1 MNKVWKIKEQKQL
14 SQELVDAAGSRLLA
28 QLLCQRGIDTV
39 RKITDFLNPS
49 EMKITSPFVFTD
61 MKKSVERIF
70 AAIENQEKV
79 IVYGDFDCD
88 GVTSASLLFKTLKHL
103 GANADYYIPNRENE
117 NHGLNTKALVQ
128 LIAKHKTKLII
139 TVDCGVSDVEQVNF
153 ANSFNVDV
161 IITDH
166 HEAPDTLPN
175 AFAILN
181 PKALNATDKDLSVEE
196 IEALNELAGVGVAFK
211 LACALLETKKDYDFA
226 DELLPFVAL
235 GTIADIV
242 PILYENRSFVKAG
255 LKLIQDGRHY
265 GITKLL
271 QAGGIE
277 IKNGIT
283 AENIAFGAAPRINAA
298 GRLETVK
305 NAVKLLISDSKS
317 EVDMCAEEL
326 NNLNHIRQDMC
337 DNIYK
342 EACEMLQ
349 TEPPKEGIVLYKPG
363 WHLGIIGIVASKLV
377 EKFYKPV
384 FLMTLDENTGL
395 IRCSS
400 RSIPEV
406 HIRNVIAENES
417 LLEYYGGHSQ
427 AAGLVFDPKKSSF
440 EKVKDSLLESVKVH
454 LEGRVLTP
462 CIEADLELEP
472 NEISLELINSLQC
485 LEPFGEGNKPPLF
498 KTKDLILNS
507 FKTMG
512 QKANHLKIFCESKDG
527 KPFECVFWN
536 HDKLNFPEGK
546 EFEVIF
552 SPKLNVFNGI
562 TTIQL
567 NVQDIK
573 SEFSSISN
581 MAEKSELKLYDHRK
595 KTNIFRQ
602 ICDYLLTTKVST
614 EIFAQNKSVCT
625 TLMQYKEI
633 APFVRSRKNLDNCSQ
648 IMFFDYPPGESVMEN
663 LLKKSGAKVLHFMN
677 YNNRPIDAQ
686 ELIKSISGMLKYVC
700 SSKDGRVNLC
710 DVSDFL
716 AISDEVTELCFDIL
730 ESLGMF
736 EVLEKN
742 LYNYKINFL
751 APVEFAKVKECELF
765 EELETEL
772 KKIYDYREML
782 LTIPLEELRLL
793 SEDVSS

>member
-1 MNKVWKIKEQKQL
+1 MIDKVWKIKEQKQL
-14 SQELVDAAGSRLLA
+14 SQELIDTAGSKLLA
-28 QLLCQRGIDTV
+28 QLLCQRGMDTV

-49 EMKITSPFVFTD
+49 NMKITSPFVFTD

-70 AAIENQEKV
+70 EAIEKQEKI

-103 GANADYYIPNRENE
+103 GANLDYYIPSRENE

-166 HEAPDTLPN
+166 HEAPDVLPN

-181 PKALNATDKDLSVEE
+181 PKAVNALDKDLKVEE

-235 GTIADIV
+235 GTIADVV
-242 PILYENRSFVKAG
+242 PILYENRSFVEAG
-255 LKLIQDGRHY
+255 LKLIQEGRHY

-271 QAGGIE
+271 EAGGIE
-277 IKNGIT
+277 IKNGVS

-305 NAVKLLISDSKS
+305 NAVKLLVSDSKS
-317 EVDMCAEEL
+317 EIDMCVEEL

-342 EACEMLQ
+342 EACDMLQ
-349 TEPPKEGIVLYKPG
+349 SEPPKEGIVLYKPG
-363 WHLGIIGIVASKLV
+363 WHIGIIGIVASKLV

-406 HIRNVIAENES
+406 HIRNVIAENET
-417 LLEYYGGHSQ
+417 LFEYFGGHSQ

-440 EKVKDSLLESVKVH
+440 EKVKDALNESIKVQ
-454 LEGRVLTP
+454 LDGRTLSP
-462 CIEADLELEP
+462 CIEADLEIQP
-472 NEISLELINSLQC
+472 DEISIDLIDC
-485 LEPFGEGNKPPLF
+485 IKRLEPFGEGNKPPLF
-498 KTKDLILNS
+498 MTKDLVLNS

-512 QKANHLKIFCESKDG
+512 QKSNHLKIFCENKNG

-536 HDKLNFPEGK
+536 HDTLNIPEGK

-573 SEFSSISN
+573 SEFMQKVEIPDF
-581 MAEKSELKLYDHRK
+581 KLYDHRK

-614 EIFAQNKSVCT
+614 EIFAQNKSICD
-625 TLMQYKEI
+625 TLKQYKEI
-633 APFVRSRKNLDNCSQ
+633 APMLRSRKNVEKCSQ
-648 IMFFDYPPGESVMEN
+648 IMFFDYPPSESIMES
-663 LLKKSGAKVLHFMN
+663 LLQKSGAKVFHFMN

-700 SSKDGRVNLC
+700 SSKDGKVNLR

-716 AISDEVTELCFDIL
+716 AISDEVAELCFDIL

-742 LYNYKINFL
+742 LYDYKIKFN
-751 APVEFAKVKECELF
+751 APVEFSKVKESDLF
-765 EELETEL
+765 EELEAEL
-772 KKIYDYREML
+772 KKIYEYREML
-782 LTIPLEELRLL
+782 LTIPLDELKLT
-793 SEDVSS
+793 SS